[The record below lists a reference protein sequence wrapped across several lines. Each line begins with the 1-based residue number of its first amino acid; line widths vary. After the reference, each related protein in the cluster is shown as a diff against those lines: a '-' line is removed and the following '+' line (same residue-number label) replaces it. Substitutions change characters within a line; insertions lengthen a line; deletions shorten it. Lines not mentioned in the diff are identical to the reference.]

1 MPFTTNTPSRLLVA
15 VMLLNLAVA
24 ATAIWLAL
32 STPWLGLKLVG
43 DADGVT
49 VIDARGPSAA
59 VPKGVRLEA
68 LAEANSGP
76 AFALSAEDLLEEP
89 DMVADYRQMDAF
101 FERQDRIAAVLA
113 APAVR
118 LTWPGGEAVVAPSER
133 PLSALPPVF
142 WFQLAVAIAGC
153 LIAAWVWVLRPG
165 DWGARMF
172 GITGLMFPLFAMSA
186 AVYSS
191 RELALPGDLFFTLS
205 AVNHLASF
213 MFGAAL
219 MGIFLSHPRPLVKP
233 VWLGA
238 VFLVF
243 FLWWL
248 TDFLRIAPDLD
259 WGNRFAVM
267 IEMLLAMV
275 FAAVQWRI
283 TRGDPLDHAALRW
296 FILSM
301 LLGSSLFI
309 LSIVASASLGWLPPI
324 PQGYAFGFFLLIY
337 VGIALGL
344 RRYRLFDLD
353 EWAYRILLWVGGA
366 TMVIGMDALLIAGLP
381 LAPELSLGITLL
393 LCGWLYF
400 PARQWLWQ
408 KVAHRPRL
416 PLHELMPDV
425 VDIAFQASRRE
436 REARWDS
443 LLRKLFDPLAI
454 DADLGHGGAD
464 LGRSDA
470 HLLDDG
476 LSLVIPPCGGLG
488 GRILRRAECGQRL
501 FSSKD
506 PIFVAALCQLLDSA
520 ESRRE
525 AHERGA
531 EETRMRIA
539 RDMHDDVGARLLTL
553 IHRAE
558 KTELA
563 EVARAA
569 MVDLRTALGALD
581 AQPIPLG
588 DALAD
593 WRAEANERCAIAQVD
608 LRWSELEPLPDRPL
622 AAGRKAVLER
632 ALREG
637 ITNAL
642 KHASPKTITVTV
654 AYDGTRLDIHVADD
668 GRAPPPD
675 QWCEGRGLRGMR
687 QRLGELGGTLS
698 LAAHPEGGCRLSL
711 SLSL

>member
-1 MPFTTNTPSRLLVA
+1 MHLTANTPARLLVA
-15 VMLLNLAVA
+15 ALLLNLAVA
-24 ATAIWLAL
+24 ASAIWLAL
-32 STPWLGLKLVG
+32 STPWLGLKLVV
-43 DADGVT
+43 DAEGVS
-49 VIDARGPSAA
+49 VLEARGPSAA
-59 VPKGVRLEA
+59 IPRGVRLET
-68 LAEANSGP
+68 LAPADSGP

-101 FERQDRIAAVLA
+101 FARQEHIAAILA

-118 LTWPGGEAVVAPSER
+118 LTWPDGQAVVTPGDR
-133 PLSALPPVF
+133 PMTALPAVF
-142 WFQLAVAIAGC
+142 WFQLSVATLGC
-153 LIAAWVWVLRPG
+153 LIACWVWVLRPG

-172 GITGLMFPLFAMSA
+172 GITGLMFPFFAMPA

-191 RELALPGDLFFTLS
+191 RELALPGDLFFSLS

-219 MGIFLSHPRPLVKP
+219 MGIFLSHPRALVKP
-233 VWLGA
+233 AWLGA

-248 TDFLRIAPDLD
+248 SDVLRIAPDLD

-267 IEMLLAMV
+267 TEMLLAMV
-275 FAAVQWRI
+275 FAAVQWRRS
-283 TRGDPLDHAALRW
+283 RGDPLDRAALRW

-337 VGIALGL
+337 IGIALGL

-366 TMVIGMDALLIAGLP
+366 ALVIGMDALLIAGLH
-381 LAPELSLGITLL
+381 LAPDLSLGITLL

-408 KVAHRPRL
+408 RVAHRPRL
-416 PLHELMPDV
+416 QLHDLLPDV
-425 VDIAFQASRRE
+425 VDIAFQDSRQE

-443 LLRKLFDPLAI
+443 LLRKLFDPLTI
-454 DADLGHGGAD
+454 ETDASAS
-464 LGRSDA
+464 RSDV

-476 LSLVIPPCGGLG
+476 LSLVVPPCGGLN
-488 GRILRRAECGQRL
+488 GRILRRAECGERL
-501 FSSKD
+501 FSGKD
-506 PIFVAALCQLLDSA
+506 PRFVAALCQLLDSA
-520 ESRRE
+520 EGRRE

-531 EETRMRIA
+531 EEARKRIA

-553 IHRAE
+553 IHRTE

-569 MVDLRTALGALD
+569 MVDLRTALSALD
-581 AQPIPLG
+581 AQPVALG

-593 WRAEANERCAIAQVD
+593 WRAEANQRCAAAQVEV
-608 LRWSELEPLPDRPL
+608 RWSQAEDLPDRAL
-622 AAGRKAVLER
+622 AAGQKAVLER
-632 ALREG
+632 ALREA
-637 ITNAL
+637 ISNAL
-642 KHASPKTITVTV
+642 KHAAARNITITV
-654 AYDGTRLDIHVADD
+654 AFDGNQLDLSVADD
-668 GRAPPPD
+668 GSAPPPE
-675 QWCEGRGLRGMR
+675 QWREGRGLRGMR
-687 QRLGELGGTLS
+687 QRLGELGGNLG
-698 LAAHPEGGCRLSL
+698 LAAQPEGGNRLSL
-711 SLSL
+711 SLSLG

>member
-1 MPFTTNTPSRLLVA
+1 MPLTANTPYRLLVA
-15 VMLLNLAVA
+15 VMLLNLALA
-24 ATAIWLAL
+24 ATAVWLAL

-43 DADGVT
+43 DSQGVS
-49 VIDARGPSAA
+49 VLDARGPSAA
-59 VPKGVRLEA
+59 VPQGVRLTT
-68 LAEANSGP
+68 LAEASTGQP
-76 AFALSAEDLLEEP
+76 FALSAEDVMEEP

-101 FERQDRIAAVLA
+101 FERQERIAALLS

-118 LTWPGGEAVVAPSER
+118 LAWPGGEAVVAPSQR
-133 PLSALPPVF
+133 PLTALPPVF
-142 WFQLAVAIAGC
+142 WFQLAVAMAGC
-153 LIAAWVWVLRPG
+153 LIACWVWVLRPQ

-191 RELALPGDLFFTLS
+191 RELALPGDLFFALS
-205 AVNHLASF
+205 ALNHLASF

-233 VWLGA
+233 VWLG
-238 VFLVF
+238 VLFLVF

-248 TDFLRIAPDLD
+248 TDVLRIAPDLD

-267 IEMLLAMV
+267 TEMLLAMA
-275 FAAVQWRI
+275 FAVVQWRKS
-283 TRGDPLDHAALRW
+283 RGDPLDRAALRW

-301 LLGSSLFI
+301 LLGSGLFI

-337 VGIALGL
+337 IGIALGL

-366 TMVIGMDALLIAGLP
+366 AMVIGMDALLIAGLQ
-381 LAPELSLGITLL
+381 LAPGPSLGITLIV
-393 LCGWLYF
+393 CGWLYF

-408 KVAHRPRL
+408 KVAHRPSL
-416 PLHELMPDV
+416 QLHELMPDV
-425 VDIAFQASRRE
+425 VDIAFQASREE

-443 LLRKLFDPLAI
+443 LLRKLFDPLVIEPDTDSVATTR
-454 DADLGHGGAD
+454 LV
-464 LGRSDA
+464 
-470 HLLDDG
+470 DDG
-476 LSLVIPPCGGLG
+476 LGLAVPPCGGLG
-488 GRILRRAECGQRL
+488 GRILRRAHRGERL

-520 ESRRE
+520 EGRRE

-531 EETRMRIA
+531 EEARKRIA

-553 IHRAE
+553 IHRAD

-569 MVDLRTALGALD
+569 MADLRTALSALD
-581 AQPIPLG
+581 TQPVPLG

-593 WRAEANERCAIAQVD
+593 WRAEASQRCSVAGVEM
-608 LRWSELEPLPDRPL
+608 RWSEADSLPDRQL
-622 AAGRKAVLER
+622 SAGQKAVLER

-642 KHASPKTITVTV
+642 KHAAANVIQVSV
-654 AYDGTRLDIHVADD
+654 AYDDRGLNLSVSDD

-675 QWCEGRGLRGMR
+675 QWREGRGLRGMR
-687 QRLGELGGTLS
+687 QRLGEVGGSLE
-698 LAAHPEGGCRLSL
+698 LAAHPEGGTRLLLSL
-711 SLSL
+711 GL